1 MNKDI
6 RSFNTVSNSNLPKR
20 EQKARLQRMAI
31 LSAFVVFALM
41 AVVGVAILISS
52 LVDGDGSV
60 QAPTSYETMDVT
72 VSVDDTKLG
81 DLVLVDGTHEYVF
94 PDDNSHLDQI
104 YNTYAAHGKD
114 KPYIKGASEFMDATA
129 LAQIDALLTEF
140 YKKTGN
146 DNVILNEA
154 YRTFK
159 DQENLL
165 GSPIE
170 AGFSDHH
177 TGLGCTLKIKLP
189 NGDKGN
195 LDDNNDAYNWI
206 TDNAARYGF
215 IVRYP
220 EDKSEITGIDGY
232 AYYFRYV
239 GSAHATYMA
248 EHDLCLEEYIET
260 IKEYTADK
268 PLRIKAD
275 DGDTYEVYYAKVDGD
290 TTVKCP
296 VKYDYSIS
304 GTNEGGVI
312 VTANLSLIVPSD
324 TDTAQ

>member
-1 MNKDI
+1 MNKNI
-6 RSFNTVSNSNLPKR
+6 RSFNTVSNSSLPRR
-20 EQKARLQRMAI
+20 EQKARRQRMAI
-31 LSAFVVFALM
+31 LSAFVVLALIV
-41 AVVGVAILISS
+41 VVGIALLISS
-52 LVDGDGSV
+52 LVDGSPV
-60 QAPTSYETMDVT
+60 APAPDTYKTADVT
-72 VSVDDTKLG
+72 VGVNNTKFG
-81 DLVLVDGTHEYVF
+81 DLVLVNDSHEYTF
-94 PDDNSHLDQI
+94 PENNSHLAKV
-104 YNTYAAHGKD
+104 YETYAAHGKD
-114 KPYIKGASEFMDATA
+114 KPYISGVSEYMEAEA
-129 LAQIDALLTEF
+129 LAKMDALLTEF
-140 YKKTGN
+140 YNATKN
-146 DNVILNEA
+146 NNIILNEA
-154 YRTFK
+154 YRDYDYQK
-159 DQENLL
+159 NLI
-165 GSPIE
+165 SSSIE

-177 TGLGCTLKIKLP
+177 TGLGCTLKIKLSDG
-189 NGDKGN
+189 NKGN
-195 LDDNNDAYNWI
+195 LNDNNEAYNWI
-206 TDNAARYGF
+206 TKNAAKYGF

-220 EDKSEITGIDGY
+220 ENKKDLTGIDGY

-296 VKYDYSIS
+296 VKYDYNIS

-312 VTANLSLIVPSD
+312 VTANLSLIVPGD